1 MKKSAL
7 GGVKEKSGHDQTLKE
22 LFSVDHFTAHLL
34 VIRSST
40 YLCAG
45 APGSQPDEK
54 MLGLPLGLWSKA
66 GEVLGGQQAS
76 VRVGGL
82 GDQAHKS
89 GKAACQ
95 LWDLALPIPTAAVQ
109 VHLK

>member
-1 MKKSAL
+1 MKKTAW
-7 GGVKEKSGHDQTLKE
+7 GEVKEKSGCDQTLKE
-22 LFSVDHFTAHLL
+22 LFSFDHFTAHLL

-54 MLGLPLGLWSKA
+54 MPALPLGLWSKA
-66 GEVLGGQQAS
+66 GEVLGGQQAP

-89 GKAACQ
+89 SEGS
-95 LWDLALPIPTAAVQ
+95 WPALGLGSA
-109 VHLK
+109 